1 MDKNELNNPPAV
13 ELEYASKTQPP
24 VDRVWVMPRQVVRQL
39 KRLSLGALIIL
50 GICGLLLCF
59 KDLLIIQE
67 FFLHLKPWARG
78 VILSLPVL
86 GVVLLFNVAYGLLK
100 WRRNVAGIAILLV
113 WFVLIYLIYS
123 GIVVF
128 RESQWREKARLTTA
142 DGKNYRLYARDLSDK
157 DGGLLMTINN
167 DSGWLYNSFDIASV
181 ANSLKM
187 HYVLVMP
194 ESQHPMKDF
203 TLCQAPG
210 GEICGADPFH
220 RIAVAYNPKTRIAS
234 STDDCSITPFILV
247 DDTTPIVVPRD
258 PGTMLDSDL
267 VYINSATMRKHIKAA
282 LSHPNPEV
290 RESVSDL
297 MRLEPKEERSPTTQ
311 NVEEP

>member
-220 RIAVAYNPKTRIAS
+220 RIAVAYNPKNANRQ
-234 STDDCSITPFILV
+234 LH
-247 DDTTPIVVPRD
+247 R
-258 PGTMLDSDL
+258 
-267 VYINSATMRKHIKAA
+267 
-282 LSHPNPEV
+282 
-290 RESVSDL
+290 
-297 MRLEPKEERSPTTQ
+297 
-311 NVEEP
+311 